1 MNGHYIHLLSNH
13 FPIVLLLAGFFVLT
27 YGLLKHI
34 KTIKQVGLMILLA
47 SSIST
52 IPAYISGE
60 EAEHAVEKYAGTS
73 ESSIEEHEEGAEFA
87 FIFSDIVGVLSLLS
101 LLLLQKDHKYSLWAN
116 RITWALS
123 LFTISVMVRV
133 GQTGGQIR
141 RPELRAN
148 STIDTTIIQ
157 NEKES
162 DKDND

>member
-13 FPIVLLLAGFFVLT
+13 FPIILLLTGFFVLT
-27 YGLLKHI
+27 YGLLKHV

-52 IPAYISGE
+52 IPAYITGE
-60 EAEHAVEKYAGTS
+60 EAEHAVEHSAGTS

-87 FIFSDIVGVLSLLS
+87 FIFSDIVGVLALIS
-101 LLLLQKDHKYSLWAN
+101 LLLNKRDHKLSLWAN

-123 LFTISVMVRV
+123 LFTITVMVRV

-141 RPELRAN
+141 RPELRA
-148 STIDTTIIQ
+148 SSSADTTILQ

-162 DKDND
+162 EKDND